1 MTKWERRLT
10 WVWVAFFVWVVWM
23 VCRGRGC
30 MNNAWGEIC

>member
-23 VCRGRGC
+23 VCMGT
-30 MNNAWGEIC
+30 AA